1 MRSGFFIQ
9 SGIRGMEREV
19 ALKKISNL
27 LPVSIVLFKSDFSS
41 SSDLQEIISKIRH
54 IYIVEN
60 NVSEPIIA
68 VDQEGGNVV
77 RLPWLDYNPSNL
89 FLGELDNA
97 NFTRYVGALTGHQLS
112 ELGIKWNLAPVLD
125 LLNPYN
131 QVILERSFG
140 TDIIRVS
147 KHGAAYIEGLQHH
160 GVHATAK
167 HFPGHGGVIGDSH
180 LLLPEDKRSY
190 ETIMNDAY
198 PFRQTISAGVHSV
211 MLSHVLYSSI
221 DSDYP
226 ASISGKIH
234 KLLRNEFKFDG
245 LMITD
250 SIDMRA
256 LSDNFNKEE
265 IVKDT
270 LLNGV
275 DVIESAD
282 LTGSLEL
289 ADIISKKGIGNLH
302 DKIEHIMKF
311 IGNSVQS
318 PYDPGSDL
326 LKSVELTFPIV
337 RRKVTLDPMS
347 TIHLIL
353 LDAPA
358 ESNVVENNDL
368 MESVSKEVKKLNI
381 KVNIVRGLDSIDR
394 LDQNSQFVFVGRNE
408 HLKKRIWKINEFC
421 KGKKC
426 AFISTGV
433 DRDIGIIDPSIGYI
447 STYSQKPAT
456 IVGSLIKLIGYF

>member
-1 MRSGFFIQ
+1 MRPGLFIQ
-9 SGIRGMEREV
+9 SGIRGMEREE
-19 ALKKISNL
+19 ALRKISDL
-27 LPVSIVLFKSDFSS
+27 LPSSIVLFKSDFSS
-41 SSDLQEIISKIRH
+41 VTDLESLIKKIRH
-54 IYIVEN
+54 IYVIDRGVT
-60 NVSEPIIA
+60 EPVIA

-89 FLGELDNA
+89 FLGKLDNV

-140 TDIIRVS
+140 TDIIKVS
-147 KHGAAYIEGLQHH
+147 KHGSAYIEGLQNH

-198 PFRQTISAGVHSV
+198 PFRQAVLVGVHSV

-221 DSDYP
+221 DSNYP
-226 ASISGKIH
+226 ASISGKVH
-234 KLLRNEFKFDG
+234 NLLRNDFKFDG

-265 IVKDT
+265 IVKNT
-270 LLNGV
+270 LFNGI
-275 DVIESAD
+275 DVIESGD
-282 LTGSLEL
+282 LNGSLEL
-289 ADIISKKGIGNLH
+289 ADIISNRDLGNVH
-302 DKIEHIMKF
+302 AKIDRILKF
-311 IGNSVQS
+311 IES
-318 PYDPGSDL
+318 PIHSPSNPGSYL
-326 LKSVELTFPIV
+326 MKSVELTFPII
-337 RRKVTLDPMS
+337 RRNVALDPSS
-347 TIHLIL
+347 TTYLIL
-353 LDAPA
+353 LDTPS
-358 ESNVVENNDL
+358 ESNVVESNDQMDSL
-368 MESVSKEVKKLNI
+368 SKEVKKLDI
-381 KVNIVRGLDSIDR
+381 KIKIVRGFDSIDAS
-394 LDQNSQFVFVGRNE
+394 DQKSQFVFVGRNE
-408 HLKKRIWKINEFC
+408 HLKNRIWKINEFC

-433 DRDIGIIDPSIGYI
+433 DTDIGIVDPSIGYI

-456 IVGSLIKLIGYF
+456 ILGSLIKLIGYF